1 MKFFEI
7 SYLMHVTNPTKT
19 ASLDGVSAKG
29 ILIEKLIRR
38 KNIYIYN
45 LVKSKKEEVK
55 ENGWDG
61 GHR

>member
-19 ASLDGVSAKG
+19 TPLDGVSAKG
-29 ILIEKLIRR
+29 ILIEKLIRI
-38 KNIYIYN
+38 KYIYN